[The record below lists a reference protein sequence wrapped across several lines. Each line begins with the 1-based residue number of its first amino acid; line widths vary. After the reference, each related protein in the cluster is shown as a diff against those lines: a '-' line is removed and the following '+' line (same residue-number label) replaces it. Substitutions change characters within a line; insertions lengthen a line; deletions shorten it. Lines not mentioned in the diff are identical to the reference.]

1 MNAVG
6 GRRSR
11 HLSFQTYYTYTAW
24 ELGTAIGVILHSRT
38 DNNWKDKLTAYDGQ
52 TITYDAIGNPLN
64 DGRRRY
70 EWQAGRQLKK
80 VYIKADLKEG
90 TKAGVDEQTGTVL
103 KIEWSNGNLLEG
115 EVTFTQA
122 SATVTRCGVDVTEEY
137 AASAFNWVRDSG
149 DAEADATWNAT
160 HAGMKSIT
168 CTATDLNGNV
178 KISCTLTASSASYG
192 SITVDDDLDASH
204 TPGELDANDIFVIE
218 DGYLKV
224 TTNRGNVYALEDG
237 NVKAAG
243 AKLNG
248 SIMAETKLFASQPEN
263 IVEFSYNHKGLRT
276 QKKVTKADGTVETTD
291 YTLHGKR
298 IEHLTRGSDKMHFFY
313 DAQNRPVMVECNG
326 NLYSYAHNL
335 QGDIMGI
342 LDSNGSLV
350 VEYGYD
356 AWGKPV
362 IVRALTTA
370 YETLAELNPFRYRDY
385 VYDEVTELYYLRSR
399 YYSMPEMR
407 FINCDS
413 LANYNTF
420 VYCLNAPLLLK
431 DSSGTSPSPTP
442 PPVPQITPAPSR
454 PENWDEAYRQQM
466 AREKAAE
473 AIKNLVQKACE
484 VVQAIGYK
492 IWEAYAKATAIDITE
507 KLQTAMEENYNYLAD
522 YYNTK
527 KAESGAIIAYIAT
540 NLEFASKVRSG
551 GDWDYK
557 STWNLDKNQLYLY
570 DGRLITYQD
579 PGNMNFGY
587 AGSAIHTL
595 TDLQLFA
602 GEYQIISGT
611 SSFSFWKSYFDDP
624 EDSAAIAYGYML
636 KQGGA

>member
-1 MNAVG
+1 MF
-6 GRRSR
+6 
-11 HLSFQTYYTYTAW
+11 LW
-24 ELGTAIGVILHSRT
+24 M
-38 DNNWKDKLTAYDGQ
+38 
-52 TITYDAIGNPLN
+52 TIWTP
-64 DGRRRY
+64 
-70 EWQAGRQLKK
+70 
-80 VYIKADLKEG
+80 
-90 TKAGVDEQTGTVL
+90 
-103 KIEWSNGNLLEG
+103 
-115 EVTFTQA
+115 
-122 SATVTRCGVDVTEEY
+122 
-137 AASAFNWVRDSG
+137 
-149 DAEADATWNAT
+149 
-160 HAGMKSIT
+160 
-168 CTATDLNGNV
+168 
-178 KISCTLTASSASYG
+178 
-192 SITVDDDLDASH
+192 SH

-224 TTNRGNVYALEDG
+224 TTSRGNAYVLENG
-237 NVKAAG
+237 TLKAAG

-507 KLQTAMEENYNYLAD
+507 KLQTAMEENYNYLVD